1 MKTVPILYRL
11 LGGLT
16 LCLLFVS
23 CDETEQKRR
32 TVGYKGEARSNG
44 FLATQ
49 RMLANQGR
57 DVISQNSV
65 GDLDY
70 FTSTIFLSP
79 SSLNTVGRTK
89 RIIDWVDNG
98 GHLIVMLSSG
108 EKRGNDFRME
118 EEYSTYFLE
127 GGTPGLEYL
136 LEQLDVV
143 PVDWNHESDVTAP
156 TSLERDDWEA
166 MKEDERVLLG
176 SEKIEYSLGGK
187 KMAIHHRADKGLK
200 YDLQFGSGYQSG
212 SDYGTAKAADKDKH
226 RYLSLY
232 YGNGRVSLLTDASPL
247 RNRYIGY
254 GDHARF
260 VSELVDLSRDGK
272 IIFTDGG
279 GDNFFSMVWRFF
291 WMAVLG
297 LAITVIFWL
306 WKNLPSFG
314 PSQDL
319 PDSQVREYS
328 GQVRGIGR
336 FLWRHKRDDTMLA
349 SLRRTVNR
357 RLSLGEEGTHEGV
370 FEQLAE
376 RTGLP
381 VESVIEAMTRSQVR
395 EPGVMVRVV
404 KNLQHIL
411 KKIH

>member
-118 EEYSTYFLE
+118 EEYS
-127 GGTPGLEYL
+127 
-136 LEQLDVV
+136 
-143 PVDWNHESDVTAP
+143 S
-156 TSLERDDWEA
+156 
-166 MKEDERVLLG
+166 
-176 SEKIEYSLGGK
+176 
-187 KMAIHHRADKGLK
+187 
-200 YDLQFGSGYQSG
+200 
-212 SDYGTAKAADKDKH
+212 
-226 RYLSLY
+226 
-232 YGNGRVSLLTDASPL
+232 
-247 RNRYIGY
+247 
-254 GDHARF
+254 
-260 VSELVDLSRDGK
+260 
-272 IIFTDGG
+272 
-279 GDNFFSMVWRFF
+279 
-291 WMAVLG
+291 
-297 LAITVIFWL
+297 
-306 WKNLPSFG
+306 
-314 PSQDL
+314 
-319 PDSQVREYS
+319 
-328 GQVRGIGR
+328 
-336 FLWRHKRDDTMLA
+336 
-349 SLRRTVNR
+349 
-357 RLSLGEEGTHEGV
+357 
-370 FEQLAE
+370 
-376 RTGLP
+376 
-381 VESVIEAMTRSQVR
+381 
-395 EPGVMVRVV
+395 
-404 KNLQHIL
+404 
-411 KKIH
+411 